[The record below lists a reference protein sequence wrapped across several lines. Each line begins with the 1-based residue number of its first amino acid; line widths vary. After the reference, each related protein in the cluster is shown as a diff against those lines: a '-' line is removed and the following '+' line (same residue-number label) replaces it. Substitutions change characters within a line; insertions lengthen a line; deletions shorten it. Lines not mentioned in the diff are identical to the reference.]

1 MKGIEREIGFRTY
14 LELELDTERIC
25 QELRGK

>member
-14 LELELDTERIC
+14 LELQLETERILK
-25 QELRGK
+25 ELRGK